1 MLSTKK
7 NSNQVYIA
15 VVPAV
20 LIIIAIAIYF
30 LGSASRPGQ
39 WSSSISPAEKHS
51 RETISA
57 NWLALHQGVRI
68 PVSGAAS
75 ASLAQPGMSQ
85 RAIDAYA
92 ARLRGV
98 DGPLTGMS
106 QAALAAYQA
115 RLGGLASQQMGMPQ
129 RAVEAYSARWM
140 AMAKYYQSL
149 SSK

>member
-1 MLSTKK
+1 MLSTRK
-7 NSNQVYIA
+7 NQVYIA

-20 LIIIAIAIYF
+20 LLIIAIAVYF
-30 LGSASRPGQ
+30 LGGASRPGQ
-39 WSSSISPAEKHS
+39 GSLSVSPAEMHS

-68 PVSGAAS
+68 PVSGAVS

-106 QAALAAYQA
+106 QAALAAYRD
-115 RLGGLASQQMGMPQ
+115 RLNGLASQQLGMPQ
-129 RAVEAYSARWM
+129 RAVEAYAARWT
-140 AMAKYYQSL
+140 AMAKYYQSMARR
-149 SSK
+149 